1 MNRKELYGKGYG
13 YVITR
18 RLLPG
23 GKGLRVRVKAYEG
36 LPSKYKTPVEDVYRD
51 YVSVAEG
58 DYKFSQIIEQ
68 YQKHISS

>member
-1 MNRKELYGKGYG
+1 MNRREIYGKGYG

-23 GKGLRVRVKAYEG
+23 GKGIRVRVKAYEG
-36 LPSKYKTPVEDVYRD
+36 FPSKYKTSVVNEYRD

-58 DYKFSQIIEQ
+58 DSKFFQLIRQ
-68 YQKHISS
+68 YERHISS

>member
-18 RLLPG
+18 RLLPD
-23 GKGLRVRVKAYEG
+23 GKGLRVRVRAYEG
-36 LPSKYKTPVEDVYRD
+36 LPSKYKTPVENEYRD

-58 DYKFSQIIEQ
+58 DYRFSKIIKQ
-68 YQKHISS
+68 YQEHVNS